1 MANRPGFLV
10 LWLVLSLPGFAQE
23 LPDADAP
30 FQRLVDQASRMDVTK
45 PAQETLDFLDSLQN
59 RLNEASPEQRAQL
72 DLIRARAHI
81 LTTEYDTALNLLETL
96 MGREL
101 SPRHRLRAYELA
113 ANLALHIDRY
123 QIGFEYL
130 NRGMVLQEQVDDP
143 ALKSGIFG
151 LAAYW
156 HSQLGD
162 EKKGLEYG
170 QRTMELARET
180 GDLRE
185 LCVAYEK
192 LGQAEELNGLFEE
205 ALARYQEGLQQCE
218 AAQDPVFVGVM
229 NTLMGRV
236 LFRLGRYAEAEHWMQ
251 QGIEKTAES
260 GFEDGVTDS
269 MTRYGELL
277 LELGR
282 GDEARRMLLDVLE
295 RTRDGGRPN
304 NRADA
309 QRLLAQM
316 SFQSQDYQKAWE
328 YLSAYLEAREE
339 VFDIERA
346 RIIAFQEVEFD
357 MHNQAQELELL
368 REQARVS
375 ELQENSMQQQRRFQQ
390 IVITMAAFIFVL
402 LLLLLIRTL
411 RDRRH
416 FRHMSA
422 HDGLTGLLNHT
433 HFIDAA
439 KTGIKQASSGG
450 EQLTLVL
457 ADVDHFKRFNDR
469 HGHQAGDE
477 VLRKA
482 ASRFRDVLAPYGV
495 VGRVGG
501 EEFAAFLSG
510 IAIEDV
516 ARKVDEVRAALLDC
530 RLSDVEQTVT
540 MSFGVAQLQPSESF
554 ESLRARADAALYQAK
569 NAGRDRMISA
579 DSAEFAET

>member
-1 MANRPGFLV
+1 MTSRLGSIFFCLG
-10 LWLVLSLPGFAQE
+10 LTFAAWAQ
-23 LPDADAP
+23 AP
-30 FQRLVDQASRMDVTK
+30 SNSDGSFQQFVDQAIRMDVTR
-45 PAQETLDFLDSLQN
+45 PAEETLEFLDSLQGQLAN
-59 RLNEASPEQRAQL
+59 ASQEQRAQL
-72 DLIRARAHI
+72 DLIRARALI
-81 LTTEYDTALNLLETL
+81 LSTEYDPALSILETL
-96 MGREL
+96 MASEL
-101 SPRHRLRAYELA
+101 TPRHRLRTYELA

-123 QIGFEYL
+123 QAGFEYL
-130 NRGMVLQEQVDDP
+130 NRGMELQEQVDDP

-180 GDLRE
+180 GDVRE

-192 LGQAEELNGLFEE
+192 LGQAEELNGLLEQ
-205 ALARYQEGLQQCE
+205 ALESYQEGLRQCR
-218 AAQDPVFVGVM
+218 AAADPVFVGVM
-229 NTLMGRV
+229 NGLMGRV
-236 LFRLGRYAEAEHWMQ
+236 LFRLGRYEEAERWMR
-251 QGIEKTAES
+251 QGIMLTTES
-260 GFEDGVTDS
+260 GFEDGVTDA

-282 GDEARRMLLDVLE
+282 NDEARQLLLEVLE

-309 QRLLAQM
+309 QRLLAQI
-316 SFQSQDYQKAWE
+316 SFQARDYQQASE
-328 YLSAYLEAREE
+328 FLNAYLEAREE

-346 RIIAFQEVEFD
+346 RIIAFQEVVFD
-357 MHNQAQELELL
+357 MHNQAQEIRLL

-375 ELQENSMQQQRRFQQ
+375 ELQESAMQQQRRFQQ
-390 IVITMAAFIFVL
+390 IVIVMAAFILAL

-411 RDRRH
+411 RERRH

-439 KTGIKQASSGG
+439 KTGLKQASSNGS
-450 EQLTLVL
+450 QLILIL
-457 ADVDHFKRFNDR
+457 ADIDHFKRFNDQ

-482 ASRFRDVLAPYGV
+482 ASRFRDVLAPYGA

-501 EEFAAFLSG
+501 EEFAACLSE
-510 IAIEDV
+510 ISIEDV
-516 ARKVDEVRAALLDC
+516 TIKVDQVRAALLDC

-554 ESLRARADAALYQAK
+554 ESLRARADAALYRAK
-569 NAGRDRMISA
+569 HEGRDRMILA
-579 DSAEFAET
+579 APAI